1 MASKQITADRINRH
15 AQAIARHMLAYPGT
29 LEEIAELIRVSMK
42 ATPADDAEIIRY
54 LRKPATQM
62 LLANHWECGLF
73 ATTSGYRLVSFST
86 PDRPEAARR
95 RLSHR
100 PADPGTQCA
109 FCLVQEKGVGQVI
122 PLFDLYS
129 RELPGV
135 RVHRACAR
143 AYKRL
148 LALAE
153 QVEREAPDTKKES
166 LI

>member
-1 MASKQITADRINRH
+1 MASKQITNDRILRH
-15 AQAIARHMLAYPGT
+15 AQAMARHFLAYPGT
-29 LEEIAELIRVSMK
+29 LEEIAELVRVSMK
-42 ATPADDAEIIRY
+42 AAPENDAEIIRY

-73 ATTSGYRLVSFST
+73 STTSGWRLVSFST
-86 PDRPEAARR
+86 PDQPEAARR

-100 PADPGTQCA
+100 PTDPGSSCA
-109 FCLVQEKGVGQVI
+109 FCLVQEKGFGEVI

-129 RELPGV
+129 RQLPGV

-153 QVEREAPDTKKES
+153 QVEREAPATKKES